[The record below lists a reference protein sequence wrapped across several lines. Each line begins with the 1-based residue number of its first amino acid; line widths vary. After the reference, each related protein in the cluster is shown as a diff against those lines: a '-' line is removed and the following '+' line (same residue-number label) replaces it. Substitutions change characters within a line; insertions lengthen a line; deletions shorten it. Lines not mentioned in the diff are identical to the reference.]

1 MSRKNQHHVQ
11 LKKEVYWLIKKH
23 WLIKGRRT
31 KRSSQYHARDGL
43 KPQRGQ
49 METPKFSLKGQL
61 PRGDLVYW
69 QYCLLPA
76 PNQLFKKLP
85 FPWIERSKIT
95 KKSLSLQNYFTIS
108 GNSDSSKT
116 CKVLFYLHL
125 SDNGR
130 SIILEVCILCFSG
143 SG

>member
-1 MSRKNQHHVQ
+1 
-11 LKKEVYWLIKKH
+11 
-23 WLIKGRRT
+23 
-31 KRSSQYHARDGL
+31 
-43 KPQRGQ
+43 

-95 KKSLSLQNYFTIS
+95 KK
-108 GNSDSSKT
+108 
-116 CKVLFYLHL
+116 VLVC
-125 SDNGR
+125 R
-130 SIILEVCILCFSG
+130 IILPLVEIVILVKPAKFYFIYTCQIMEDQSF
-143 SG
+143 